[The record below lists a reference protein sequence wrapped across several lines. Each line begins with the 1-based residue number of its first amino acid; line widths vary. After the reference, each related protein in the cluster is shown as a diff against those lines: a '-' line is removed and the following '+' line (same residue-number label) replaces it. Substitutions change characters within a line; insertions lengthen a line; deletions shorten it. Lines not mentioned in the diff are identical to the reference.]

1 MLSVAEG
8 SVKFQSSYREV
19 LEDIPYTSIFISVRL
34 PKQLAVL
41 CSVQGS
47 WIRRSPETSLSLN
60 DTVILGKACGSIWW
74 HTCTLIDC
82 CCVGVVF
89 FPFIG

>member
-34 PKQLAVL
+34 PKQLAVSYFAL
-41 CSVQGS
+41 C
-47 WIRRSPETSLSLN
+47 R
-60 DTVILGKACGSIWW
+60 A
-74 HTCTLIDC
+74 
-82 CCVGVVF
+82 VGLDDLQRLL
-89 FPFIG
+89 